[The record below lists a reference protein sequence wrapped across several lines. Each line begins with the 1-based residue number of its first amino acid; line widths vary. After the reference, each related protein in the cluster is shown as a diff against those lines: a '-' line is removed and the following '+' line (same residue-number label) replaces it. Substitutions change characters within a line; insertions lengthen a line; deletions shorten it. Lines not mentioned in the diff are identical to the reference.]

1 MSQLIFRGQCALAL
15 AGILYLIAL
24 RSSERVVARFL
35 LLPGFWYPARCVQLC
50 YWWTRWHCAGRNG
63 CRKGGAGPERSQA
76 EHRSVAGEETKP
88 NPTRRYCN
96 LAQWEPESSV
106 AAMSSKG
113 GDADVPRQHKEE
125 KQQDIQRRPLPKYLA
140 QQWAKASGRGEVGK
154 LRIAKNQGKT
164 EVSFTLS
171 EELASI
177 QDIGGKAAPSSVT
190 APREHPFQ
198 LQSVGGQTLT
208 VFTESL
214 SGQTDDKSEIR
225 TADKLAIEGIVVQRA
240 ECRPAVNEHY
250 MQMKRLLNAGLATP
264 FDPSMSKNTLYTA
277 TRLVCMYSNRR
288 QIEESSKPK
297 RQSQQIDKAVT
308 TNYKPVANHQYN
320 IEYEKK
326 KKDDGKRARA
336 DRQQVLDM
344 LFSAF
349 EKHQYYNI
357 KDLVD
362 ITKQPVTYLKEIL
375 RDIGIYNVKGTH
387 KNTWELKPE
396 YRHYQAGDKSD

>member
-214 SGQTDDKSEIR
+214 S
-225 TADKLAIEGIVVQRA
+225 DKLAIEGIVVQRA

-250 MQMKRLLNAGLATP
+250 MQMK
-264 FDPSMSKNTLYTA
+264 
-277 TRLVCMYSNRR
+277 RR

-362 ITKQPVTYLKEIL
+362 ITKQPVLSNLAFHSMSSSVTLHPFCDYIFPWHIL
-375 RDIGIYNVKGTH
+375 LSFSFLFCTSFSLVMVRVLISSSFPWIWKICSICIPSYFTALFAN
-387 KNTWELKPE
+387 L
-396 YRHYQAGDKSD
+396 AL

>member
-1 MSQLIFRGQCALAL
+1 MST
-15 AGILYLIAL
+15 
-24 RSSERVVARFL
+24 E
-35 LLPGFWYPARCVQLC
+35 
-50 YWWTRWHCAGRNG
+50 
-63 CRKGGAGPERSQA
+63 KGDLDLSGA
-76 EHRSVAGEETKP
+76 
-88 NPTRRYCN
+88 
-96 LAQWEPESSV
+96 
-106 AAMSSKG
+106 
-113 GDADVPRQHKEE
+113 
-125 KQQDIQRRPLPKYLA
+125 KQNTGMWLVKLPKYLA

-164 EVSFTLS
+164 EVSFTLN

-177 QDIGGKAAPSSVT
+177 QDIGGKAASSSVT

-214 SGQTDDKSEIR
+214 S
-225 TADKLAIEGIVVQRA
+225 DKLAIEGIVVQRA
-240 ECRPAVNEHY
+240 ECRPAVNDHY
-250 MQMKRLLNAGLATP
+250 MQMK
-264 FDPSMSKNTLYTA
+264 
-277 TRLVCMYSNRR
+277 RR

-297 RQSQQIDKAVT
+297 RQSQQIEKAIT

-362 ITKQPVTYLKEIL
+362 ITKQPVTYLKDIL
-375 RDIGIYNVKGTH
+375 RDIGTYNVKGTH

-396 YRHYQAGDKSD
+396 YRHYQAEDKSD

>member
-1 MSQLIFRGQCALAL
+1 MAA
-15 AGILYLIAL
+15 
-24 RSSERVVARFL
+24 E
-35 LLPGFWYPARCVQLC
+35 
-50 YWWTRWHCAGRNG
+50 
-63 CRKGGAGPERSQA
+63 KGELDLSGA
-76 EHRSVAGEETKP
+76 
-88 NPTRRYCN
+88 
-96 LAQWEPESSV
+96 
-106 AAMSSKG
+106 
-113 GDADVPRQHKEE
+113 
-125 KQQDIQRRPLPKYLA
+125 KQNTGVWLVKLPKYLA

>member
-1 MSQLIFRGQCALAL
+1 MAA
-15 AGILYLIAL
+15 
-24 RSSERVVARFL
+24 E
-35 LLPGFWYPARCVQLC
+35 
-50 YWWTRWHCAGRNG
+50 
-63 CRKGGAGPERSQA
+63 KGELDLSGA
-76 EHRSVAGEETKP
+76 
-88 NPTRRYCN
+88 
-96 LAQWEPESSV
+96 
-106 AAMSSKG
+106 
-113 GDADVPRQHKEE
+113 
-125 KQQDIQRRPLPKYLA
+125 KQNTGVWLVKLPKYLA

-250 MQMKRLLNAGLATP
+250 MQMKR
-264 FDPSMSKNTLYTA
+264 
-277 TRLVCMYSNRR
+277 R

-362 ITKQPVTYLKEIL
+362 ITKQPVRESKWMHCFQWKRHLY
-375 RDIGIYNVKGTH
+375 DIPKGDFERH
-387 KNTWELKPE
+387 WNLQCERNTQEHVGAE
-396 YRHYQAGDKSD
+396 T